1 MNDKPYLV
9 ANQMSGG
16 PGQYITDLVADKS
29 NRIEHNGGEP
39 KSLPRSILPEAF
51 RNKVI
56 SGVVYV

>member
-29 NRIEHNGGEP
+29 NRIEHNGGET
-39 KSLPRSILPEAF
+39 KVFTTLYFAGSLSQ
-51 RNKVI
+51 
-56 SGVVYV
+56 